1 MLTASLAL
9 VALPNVAWSQGTGSA
24 TSTEAAAFEVVRL
37 DALTVGS
44 SQPVSAPSPAFRSA
58 GVVGSND
65 RFVEPAEGTVDI
77 GASRAHPSV
86 PAPAGGF
93 DWKPARYTLTGTATY
108 YDNGTTAMR
117 LPRGTIIRVCGPGG
131 CIERTVTDYGPFGAG
146 RIIDLYRPDFFRI
159 CACASWVGTGPVTV
173 YVY

>member
-9 VALPNVAWSQGTGSA
+9 VALPSVAWSRGTGPA
-24 TSTEAAAFEVVRL
+24 TSQEAVAFEVVRL

-58 GVVGSND
+58 GAVGSND
-65 RFVEPAEGTVDI
+65 RFVEPGDGNVVVT
-77 GASRAHPSV
+77 ASRAHPSV
-86 PAPAGGF
+86 PGPAGGF
-93 DWKPARYTLTGTATY
+93 EWKPARYTLTGTATF
-108 YDNGTTAMR
+108 YDNGTTAMK

-146 RIIDLYRPDFFRI
+146 RIIDLYRPDFFRV
-159 CACASWVGTGPVTV
+159 CGCASWAGTAHVTV